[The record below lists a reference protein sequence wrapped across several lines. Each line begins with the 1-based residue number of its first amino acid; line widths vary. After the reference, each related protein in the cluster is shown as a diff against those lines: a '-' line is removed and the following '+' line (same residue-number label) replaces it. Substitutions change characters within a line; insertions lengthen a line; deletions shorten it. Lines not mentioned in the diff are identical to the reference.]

1 MRNKF
6 TIGIALAIITAVTA
20 FAGYITVVNGS
31 GSPNGVIAA
40 EIGQIYTDTANG
52 NVWIKT
58 SGAGTTT
65 GWILGAPSATGTITV
80 TSGNAT
86 LTHAGISTNSYA
98 VLTAATGT
106 APSAPYT
113 FAAGTGNAT
122 ITGGTNTTTAR
133 YLLFNP

>member
-1 MRNKF
+1 MKSKF
-6 TIGIALAIITAVTA
+6 AIGIAIAIITAVTA

-31 GSPNGVIAA
+31 GTPNGVLTA

-58 SGAGTTT
+58 SGTGNT
-65 GWILGAPSATGTITV
+65 GWILAAPSATGTITV